1 MTTIVTRFAP
11 SPTGHLHIG
20 GARTAIFNWLLAR
33 ATGGSFFLRIEDTD
47 QARSTEENTRGIL
60 DSMAWLGLSHDG
72 EIVYQS
78 RRFDLYNQ
86 YIDRLLASGHAY
98 YCSCT
103 PAEVEAMREEA
114 RARGQKPKYSGRC
127 REKGLVP
134 GQGGPDM
141 VVRLKAPLSGS
152 TVVHDLVKGDVAFD
166 NAELDDMVLR
176 RTDGSPTYNMAV
188 VVDDATMGVTH
199 IIRGDDH
206 LNNTPRQ
213 ILIYQALGL
222 PLPVFGHVPMILGP
236 DKKKLSKRHG
246 ATSVMEYEREGF
258 LPEAMLNGL
267 VRLGWS
273 HGDQEIF
280 SRQELVQAFSTDNLG
295 SSAAVFDRDKLLWL
309 NAHYIKET
317 PDAALAA
324 MLGDFLGRLGHPGAD
339 AAYLARVVPLLK
351 PRAQTMVEMAE
362 KAVFFV
368 VPDGELAHDHK
379 AVEKFFTSEAKGH
392 LAALWE
398 LFKTVAPFDQ
408 PSLEAAVQ
416 GYLDATGVK
425 FKLLAQPIRVA
436 ITGTTASPGL
446 FETMDVLGRERVL
459 ARLERALAL

>member
-33 ATGGSFFLRIEDTD
+33 ASGGSFYLRIEDTD

-60 DSMAWLGLSHDG
+60 DSMAWLGLAHDG

-103 PAEVEAMREEA
+103 PDEVEAMREEA
-114 RARGQKPKYSGRC
+114 RARGAKPKYSGRC

-134 GQGGPDM
+134 GPGKPDM
-141 VVRLKAPLSGS
+141 VVRLRAPLSGS

-222 PLPVFGHVPMILGP
+222 PLPVFGLEPMILGP
-236 DKKKLSKRHG
+236 DQK
-246 ATSVMEYEREGF
+246 
-258 LPEAMLNGL
+258 
-267 VRLGWS
+267 
-273 HGDQEIF
+273 
-280 SRQELVQAFSTDNLG
+280 
-295 SSAAVFDRDKLLWL
+295 
-309 NAHYIKET
+309 
-317 PDAALAA
+317 
-324 MLGDFLGRLGHPGAD
+324 
-339 AAYLARVVPLLK
+339 
-351 PRAQTMVEMAE
+351 
-362 KAVFFV
+362 
-368 VPDGELAHDHK
+368 
-379 AVEKFFTSEAKGH
+379 
-392 LAALWE
+392 
-398 LFKTVAPFDQ
+398 
-408 PSLEAAVQ
+408 
-416 GYLDATGVK
+416 
-425 FKLLAQPIRVA
+425 
-436 ITGTTASPGL
+436 
-446 FETMDVLGRERVL
+446 
-459 ARLERALAL
+459 